1 MPLETNRKKLLEY
14 VEGFRG
20 VLDLFE
26 GQKDRRILSQYYLE
40 YIDKNNVYI
49 SDNKHPKWRD
59 AKIPEVI
66 RLLRQRSFFKRFSLP
81 RLCEILDRME
91 LKLIPARDLLF
102 FRPEEVY
109 VVVSGNILMKNH
121 DEQIEL
127 PMTCAKFGEG
137 DVLNFLQEGSH
148 LYHSLETWFFS
159 QVESEVAVFDRAYF
173 QKMWE
178 EDIMTEKLML

>member
-1 MPLETNRKKLLEY
+1 LGDFAKSQVDYTGVLRTFELAEGSKFAKYIFTMILMPIETNRKKLLEY

-66 RLLRQRSFFKRFSLP
+66 RILRGRSFFKRFSLP

-102 FRPEEVY
+102 FRPDEVY

-121 DEQIEL
+121 D
-127 PMTCAKFGEG
+127 
-137 DVLNFLQEGSH
+137 
-148 LYHSLETWFFS
+148 
-159 QVESEVAVFDRAYF
+159 
-173 QKMWE
+173 
-178 EDIMTEKLML
+178 